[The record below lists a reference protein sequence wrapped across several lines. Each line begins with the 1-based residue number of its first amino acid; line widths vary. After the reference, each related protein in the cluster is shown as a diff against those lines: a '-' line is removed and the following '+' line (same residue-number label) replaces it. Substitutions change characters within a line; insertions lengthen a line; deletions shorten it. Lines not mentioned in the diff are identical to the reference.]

1 MDRSKGNK
9 RNWILVWEDGFCNF
23 STSAA
28 GAVKDVRGALPF
40 FQAAQPWPQGSDH
53 EREGMSPDLFFKM
66 SHDVYNYGEGL
77 VGKVAAD
84 SSHKWVY
91 RKPEEHK
98 FSFLSQWHSSL
109 DPHPRAWEAQ
119 FKSGIE
125 TIAVVAVQEGVL
137 QLGSNKTILEDLN
150 FVLHTQRG
158 FNNLQSVPRV
168 YLPHPNQCGRKKQLK
183 NGGFQPFDPN
193 YWMAPSDCDRYTSIP
208 HLTPRSI
215 DQFLSPQ
222 IGPQLWFS
230 SSGTTVLGVKR
241 PPESEPSSLSFK
253 KPSYMNGSG
262 GFKHQP
268 ECPSPPKSLGTGH
281 RNLQGGAGLPI
292 LNVLPSM
299 SSLQALLSKLPSV
312 IRIEGESTYTG
323 AISTASGFDVGN
335 TLVSS
340 NCPLVNRPA
349 MNYSFQ
355 VSRAV
360 DDSNDHMQRMIFSDS
375 ETGASQEIISTN
387 TSSSLSSSNS
397 DMVSGEHASDETNG
411 RWTTSM
417 SNLKD
422 SHNFS
427 SSYLDTFDNILDF
440 GTHMN
445 SLEIGDCYNS
455 FLNEIYS

>member
-1 MDRSKGNK
+1 
-9 RNWILVWEDGFCNF
+9 
-23 STSAA
+23 
-28 GAVKDVRGALPF
+28 
-40 FQAAQPWPQGSDH
+40 
-53 EREGMSPDLFFKM
+53 
-66 SHDVYNYGEGL
+66 
-77 VGKVAAD
+77 
-84 SSHKWVY
+84 
-91 RKPEEHK
+91 
-98 FSFLSQWHSSL
+98 
-109 DPHPRAWEAQ
+109 
-119 FKSGIE
+119 
-125 TIAVVAVQEGVL
+125 
-137 QLGSNKTILEDLN
+137 
-150 FVLHTQRG
+150 
-158 FNNLQSVPRV
+158 
-168 YLPHPNQCGRKKQLK
+168 
-183 NGGFQPFDPN
+183 
-193 YWMAPSDCDRYTSIP
+193 
-208 HLTPRSI
+208 
-215 DQFLSPQ
+215 
-222 IGPQLWFS
+222 
-230 SSGTTVLGVKR
+230 
-241 PPESEPSSLSFK
+241 
-253 KPSYMNGSG
+253 
-262 GFKHQP
+262 
-268 ECPSPPKSLGTGH
+268 
-281 RNLQGGAGLPI
+281 
-292 LNVLPSM
+292 M

>member
-1 MDRSKGNK
+1 MDARQGLPMLNHQLQHTLRMLCTEMQWVYAVFWRILPRNYPPPQWDNEGDSMDRSKGNK

-281 RNLQGGAGLPI
+281 RNLQG
-292 LNVLPSM
+292 
-299 SSLQALLSKLPSV
+299 
-312 IRIEGESTYTG
+312 
-323 AISTASGFDVGN
+323 
-335 TLVSS
+335 
-340 NCPLVNRPA
+340 
-349 MNYSFQ
+349 
-355 VSRAV
+355 
-360 DDSNDHMQRMIFSDS
+360 
-375 ETGASQEIISTN
+375 ASQEIISTN